1 MGPTLWTPP
10 PQTIANPSHFRPI
23 PLPPPL
29 SCYLKT
35 LKKSLKKEFPVR
47 PGGLRIWR
55 RFCGG
60 LGSIRR
66 CHSCSVGRSRGWDS
80 DSGPGTYLCRGCGHQ
95 RKKKDF
101 DFGGGR
107 PKTGRAL
114 QGRTC
119 HFPPALSPLQAA
131 WAQRLPL
138 PMVSTASTGV
148 RASAPSS

>member
-10 PQTIANPSHFRPI
+10 PQTIANPSHFRHI

-35 LKKSLKKEFPVR
+35 LKKKSKKGVPGEARWIKDLASFLRRPGFDPALPQLQRRSQPRLGFRLWPGNLPMPRVR
-47 PGGLRIWR
+47 P
-55 RFCGG
+55 
-60 LGSIRR
+60 
-66 CHSCSVGRSRGWDS
+66 
-80 DSGPGTYLCRGCGHQ
+80 PK
-95 RKKKDF
+95 KKKDF